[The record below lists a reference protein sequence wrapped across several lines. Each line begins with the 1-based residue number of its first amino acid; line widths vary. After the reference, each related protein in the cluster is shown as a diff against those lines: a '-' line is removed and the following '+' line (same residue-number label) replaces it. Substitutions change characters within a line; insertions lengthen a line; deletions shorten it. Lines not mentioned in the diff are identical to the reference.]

1 MRWIALILSFC
12 LMVGCGGCARATDA
26 PIQSDIVL
34 IDPGHGGFDGGAV
47 AEDET
52 MEKHLNLTIALCLRD
67 LLYVCGVPVEMTRQS
82 DIGLEEDT
90 SASIREKKSSDMRRR
105 LAMYDKASLVI
116 SVHHNHFSVPKY
128 NGTQVFYSANH
139 LDSAILAQS
148 VREAVVGWI
157 QPQNTRETKRATD
170 GIFLL
175 YHTTTPAVLVEC
187 GFLSNPEER
196 EKLKTPAYQQQMAF
210 AIMAGFWNYQSKK

>member
-1 MRWIALILSFC
+1 M
-12 LMVGCGGCARATDA
+12 
-26 PIQSDIVL
+26 
-34 IDPGHGGFDGGAV
+34 
-47 AEDET
+47 
-52 MEKHLNLTIALCLRD
+52 
-67 LLYVCGVPVEMTRQS
+67 
-82 DIGLEEDT
+82 
-90 SASIREKKSSDMRRR
+90 
-105 LAMYDKASLVI
+105 
-116 SVHHNHFSVPKY
+116 PKY